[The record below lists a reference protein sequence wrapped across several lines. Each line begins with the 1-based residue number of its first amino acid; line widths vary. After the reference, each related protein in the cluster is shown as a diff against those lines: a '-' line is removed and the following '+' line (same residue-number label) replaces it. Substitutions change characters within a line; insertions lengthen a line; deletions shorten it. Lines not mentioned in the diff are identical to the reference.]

1 MDFLYL
7 EATPYW
13 GQVLGILI
21 LTFIA
26 VSGTY
31 IWGSLLTANG
41 DLKKMNFIFVV
52 GILLNVILNY
62 FFILEYKAAGAA
74 VATLLTQFFVLLAQI
89 ILAANIF
96 KLKLNV
102 VFMVKIML
110 FILCVIGISYGI
122 YNNVS
127 WDWKIRLVLSG
138 VLSILVAVPFGLVQP
153 TFLLRKA

>member
-1 MDFLYL
+1 
-7 EATPYW
+7 
-13 GQVLGILI
+13 
-21 LTFIA
+21 
-26 VSGTY
+26 
-31 IWGSLLTANG
+31 
-41 DLKKMNFIFVV
+41 MNFIFVV